1 MSETTLRPHCFGANH
16 KFSPLEPLLTFT
28 AVCTKIGQHPPAAA
42 LCCWGVVGG
51 SRPQSGRALLLGRGG
66 WWSAMALDVRCA
78 RRGGTEQSGAV
89 CGRSRHKRPI
99 AHRLPSPRATRK
111 PRPAHR
117 HAACPPHAPT
127 PPPHEHSHML
137 RRHVGARDIKS
148 V

>member
-16 KFSPLEPLLTFT
+16 KFSPLERYLLT

-78 RRGGTEQSGAV
+78 RRGGTEQCGAE
-89 CGRSRHKRPI
+89 CAAAPATSAPSRIGCH
-99 AHRLPSPRATRK
+99 
-111 PRPAHR
+111 RPAQRASRGPRTAMR
-117 HAACPPHAPT
+117 HAPPMPQ
-127 PPPHEHSHML
+127 PPPT
-137 RRHVGARDIKS
+137 
-148 V
+148 